1 MKNLRVLHT
10 TTLTIISLILS
21 LCFLSACGK
30 NSALEI
36 GFNRGSSLPAIMGAA
51 KSDHTDFSIDDV
63 TLDFYYGGHID
74 EYGEDSN
81 RVSLGVALY
90 FCNETPYKALMS
102 DIINDTSYEDYQEL
116 DGLHF
121 VKFISTE
128 DFNSGEYGV
137 DVSRLGKVTF
147 QHCETL
153 TVPSEVFAENDDHF
167 GLAFVQLYRLKDQ
180 QDYYINYLSCLE
192 IKYEF
197 LDTQNIRLSAPSH
210 IF

>member
-30 NSALEI
+30 NSTLEI
-36 GFNRGSSLPAIMGAA
+36 GFNRFGSLPSIIGAT
-51 KSDHTDFSIDDV
+51 KSDHTDYAIDDV

-74 EYGEDSN
+74 NYGEDSD
-81 RVSLGVALY
+81 RTTLGVALY
-90 FCNETPYKALMS
+90 FCNEAPYKALRL
-102 DIINDTSYEDYQEL
+102 DTNETSYEDYQEME
-116 DGLHF
+116 GLYF
-121 VKFISTE
+121 VKLISIE
-128 DFNSGEYGV
+128 DFNEGEYGV
-137 DVSRLGKVTF
+137 NVSRLGKVTF

-153 TVPSEVFAENDDHF
+153 TVPEEVFVENDDHF
-167 GLAFVQLYRLKDQ
+167 GLAFIQLYRLKDQ

-210 IF
+210 LF